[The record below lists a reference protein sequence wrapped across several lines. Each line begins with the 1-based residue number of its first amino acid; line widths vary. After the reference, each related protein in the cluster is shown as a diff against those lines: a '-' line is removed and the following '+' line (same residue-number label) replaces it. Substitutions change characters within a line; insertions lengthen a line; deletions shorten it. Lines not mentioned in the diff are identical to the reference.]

1 MPFSSSLFSAV
12 IVQLLCQL
20 FKVVFYSIKDR
31 RLSFSYFFSAGR
43 MPSAHTAFVT
53 ALTVSVGLANGFRS
67 EFFTIAFVFSTIIV
81 YDIVR
86 VRGAVQANSRIL
98 AEIVEKMP
106 GAEPPMESREEGI
119 EISHMVGHTLGEV
132 IVGFVVGAG
141 LAAAFYYT
149 GIFSP

>member
-1 MPFSSSLFSAV
+1 
-12 IVQLLCQL
+12 
-20 FKVVFYSIKDR
+20 
-31 RLSFSYFFSAGR
+31 

-53 ALTVSVGLANGFRS
+53 ALTLSVGLDKGFGS
-67 EFFTIAFVFSTIIV
+67 EFFTIAFVFSTIMV

-98 AEIVEKMP
+98 ARIVEKMP
-106 GAEPPMESREEGI
+106 RMESRAEGI
-119 EISHMVGHTLGEV
+119 ETAHMVGHTLGEV
-132 IVGFVVGAG
+132 IVGFLVGAG